1 MMNLEKVNNLKF
13 LLISIA
19 LILIGYSINLIGWN
33 IRTITIVYFGL
44 GLFFLGIISFIILL
58 FLALI
63 KIVNRI

>member
-1 MMNLEKVNNLKF
+1 MMNLGKINNFKF
-13 LLISIA
+13 LLISVV

-33 IRTITIVYFGL
+33 IGTITTVYFGL
-44 GLFFLGIISFIILL
+44 GLFFLGIISFISLL

>member
-44 GLFFLGIISFIILL
+44 GLFFLGIISFISLL

>member
-1 MMNLEKVNNLKF
+1 MMNLEKINNFKF
-13 LLISIA
+13 LMISVI

-33 IRTITIVYFGL
+33 IGTVAVVYFGL

>member
-1 MMNLEKVNNLKF
+1 M
-13 LLISIA
+13 
-19 LILIGYSINLIGWN
+19 IGYSINLIGWN
-33 IRTITIVYFGL
+33 IGTITIVYFGL